1 MIFCFKFFKFIKK
14 KNGKNLVI
22 KIIIRW
28 LLFND
33 KNIFCN
39 LNDCMFI
46 CFYVYQYNILRLFI
60 VKNIWIVNDFIKN
73 CFLNNFNK

>member
-33 KNIFCN
+33 KK
-39 LNDCMFI
+39 
-46 CFYVYQYNILRLFI
+46 Y
-60 VKNIWIVNDFIKN
+60 
-73 CFLNNFNK
+73 FL

>member
-14 KNGKNLVI
+14 NGKNVVI

-33 KNIFCN
+33 KK
-39 LNDCMFI
+39 
-46 CFYVYQYNILRLFI
+46 Y
-60 VKNIWIVNDFIKN
+60 
-73 CFLNNFNK
+73 FL